1 MSVRPSIP
9 GIRCILLLLPVLL
22 GACGVQSTFT
32 GEDTAQLWRAMQA
45 AAEAP
50 DYDKGDITKRWTV
63 VENIVEV
70 DNVVWRIDITR
81 HLKRLLRRPGAKPLY
96 EDLHWRFEIQ
106 LLHEDPPRVQFSSI
120 DLALPTKV
128 QYEGDRY
135 LAEVRSILSGYPRPA
150 HLKEVQDPPT
160 D

>member
-1 MSVRPSIP
+1 VSLCLSIP
-9 GIRCILLLLPVLL
+9 RVRGLLLLLPVLL

-32 GEDTAQLWRAMQA
+32 GEDPAQLWRAMQA
-45 AAEAP
+45 VAESP
-50 DYDKGDITKRWTV
+50 TYDKGDITKRWTV

-70 DNVVWRIDITR
+70 DNVDWRIDITR
-81 HLKRLLRRPGAKPLY
+81 HLKRPLRRPGAKPLY

-106 LLHEDPPRVQFSSI
+106 LLHENPPRVQFSSI
-120 DLALPTKV
+120 DPALPTKV

-135 LAEVRSILSGYPRPA
+135 FAEVRSILSGYPRPA
-150 HLKEVQDPPT
+150 RLEDAQDPPT